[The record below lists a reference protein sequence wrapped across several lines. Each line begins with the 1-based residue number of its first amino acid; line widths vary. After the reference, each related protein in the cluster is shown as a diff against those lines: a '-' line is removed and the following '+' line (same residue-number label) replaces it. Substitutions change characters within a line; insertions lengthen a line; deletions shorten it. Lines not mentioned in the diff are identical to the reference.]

1 MKEQVSEKCGLLP
14 SELKEDMLF
23 RVFREL
29 SIVKDNTRLLV
40 LVTNGFMELLI
51 NRLIETKTKN
61 AKKIKS
67 NGQSF
72 SYATKLLILNEINV
86 ISNESYEVFEW
97 FRKLRNNSAHSPVFE
112 VTKRICRMNSITIQ
126 ATSIIYV
133 RLSSGASGTT
143 MWMCLV
149 QFLLQEWWG
158 TEKNNITNKRL
169 KRDCQRAAFPV
180 PLSCGGFGCC
190 V

>member
-1 MKEQVSEKCGLLP
+1 MKEQVSEKCGLLS

-67 NGQSF
+67 NG
-72 SYATKLLILNEINV
+72 
-86 ISNESYEVFEW
+86 
-97 FRKLRNNSAHSPVFE
+97 
-112 VTKRICRMNSITIQ
+112 
-126 ATSIIYV
+126 
-133 RLSSGASGTT
+133 
-143 MWMCLV
+143 
-149 QFLLQEWWG
+149 
-158 TEKNNITNKRL
+158 
-169 KRDCQRAAFPV
+169 
-180 PLSCGGFGCC
+180 
-190 V
+190 

>member
-72 SYATKLLILNEINV
+72 PYATKLLILNEINV

-112 VTKRICRMNSITIQ
+112 VTKNDLKN
-126 ATSIIYV
+126 
-133 RLSSGASGTT
+133 LSYEQYHDPSDFYNLCTAFIGSLWNNHVDVFGPVFAPG
-143 MWMCLV
+143 V
-149 QFLLQEWWG
+149 VG
-158 TEKNNITNKRL
+158 NREK
-169 KRDCQRAAFPV
+169 
-180 PLSCGGFGCC
+180 
-190 V
+190 